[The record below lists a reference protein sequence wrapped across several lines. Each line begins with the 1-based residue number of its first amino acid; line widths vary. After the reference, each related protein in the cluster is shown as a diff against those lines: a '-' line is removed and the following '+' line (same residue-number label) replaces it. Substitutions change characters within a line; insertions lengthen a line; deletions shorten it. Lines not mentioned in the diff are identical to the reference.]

1 VSVEWRHTVEVASL
15 ILSRTGRFFVS
26 GDTAHAGENL
36 DRNRIGRADVGGS
49 SGRRPIEKVGIGVR
63 AGVRAGAN
71 QDACVSKCQNC
82 WSHCSGKGHSVG
94 YGFYCS
100 RGCRSR
106 TAQCW
111 RPS

>member
-1 VSVEWRHTVEVASL
+1 MLGRISIAIGLAALMSAAPPVAARSKK
-15 ILSRTGRFFVS
+15 S
-26 GDTAHAGENL
+26 G
-36 DRNRIGRADVGGS
+36 
-49 SGRRPIEKVGIGVR
+49 SGCVQ
-63 AGVRAGAN
+63 ACAQCAN